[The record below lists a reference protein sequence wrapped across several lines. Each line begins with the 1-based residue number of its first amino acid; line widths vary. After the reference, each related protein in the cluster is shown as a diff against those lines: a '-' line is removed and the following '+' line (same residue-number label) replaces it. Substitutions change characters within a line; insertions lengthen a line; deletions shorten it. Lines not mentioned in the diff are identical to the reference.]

1 MKKWFAFLM
10 VFVLCLGMLAGCG
23 TAATEEPEAEP
34 EQEAA
39 EAVTFRIA
47 SLKGPTTM
55 GMVKLMNDAEE
66 GNTKHDYQ
74 FEVYGTADEVVP
86 KLVNNEIDIA
96 LIPSNLA
103 SVLYN
108 KTEGAV
114 QIAAINTLGVLYV
127 VESGDTVHSIQD
139 LVGKTVYSTGK
150 GTTPEFTFNYILQQN
165 GIEPGKDVMIEYK
178 SESTEIAA
186 MLQNAEN
193 TIAVLPQPYVTAVQM
208 QNEKVRVAL
217 SFTEEWDK
225 VSPDSSMVTGVVLVR
240 KAFAEENPM
249 AFSEFL
255 DEYEASTE
263 YVNAN
268 VKEAA
273 AWVEKYGIVA
283 KAPIAEKA
291 IPACNITYIEGD
303 EMKAKVGGY
312 LQVLFDANP
321 QSVGGALPEDDF
333 YFSR

>member
-1 MKKWFAFLM
+1 MKKWFTFLL
-10 VFVLCLGMLAGCG
+10 VLTLCFGLLAGCG
-23 TAATEEPEAEP
+23 AIESQEPEEEPEVAE
-34 EQEAA
+34 
-39 EAVTFRIA
+39 VTTFRIA

-66 GNTKHDYQ
+66 GMAKHDYQ
-74 FEVYGTADEVVP
+74 FEIFGTADEIVP
-86 KLVNNEIDIA
+86 KLVNGELDIA
-96 LIPSNLA
+96 LIPCNLA

-108 KTEGAV
+108 KTQGAV
-114 QIAAINTLGVLYV
+114 QIAAVNTLGVLYV
-127 VESGDTVHSIQD
+127 VESGNTVQSIQD
-139 LVGKTVYSTGK
+139 LVGKTIYSTGK
-150 GTTPEFTFNYILQQN
+150 GTTPEFALNYILTQN
-165 GIEPGKDVMIEYK
+165 GIEPGKDVTIEYK

-186 MLQNAEN
+186 MLESSEN

-208 QNEKVRVAL
+208 QNDKVRVAL

-225 VSPDSSMVTGVVLVR
+225 VSPDSSLITGVVLVR
-240 KAFAEENPM
+240 KAFVEENPL

-268 VKEAA
+268 VEEAA

-283 KAPIAEKA
+283 KAPIAVKA

-303 EMKAKVGGY
+303 EMKTKVGGY

-333 YFSR
+333 YFKR